1 MTLNIIIA
9 LIKSIDQ
16 NNNVVSNGK
25 LIEKVS
31 DYLRILRVKN
41 VNKLIIGN
49 LNINS
54 VSNNF
59 DKLKLCSRQG

>member
-54 VSNNF
+54 VSNKF